1 MTSLAPLPASPR
13 SPDPATRQADADET
27 TASDSSDPAT
37 RRNDANEA
45 TTPDPSGPAARRI
58 DTNEAT
64 TPDPSG
70 PATRRIDTNEAT
82 TPDPSD
88 PATRRIN
95 ANEATALAL
104 LNCAVRELCAPEHQ
118 VGVGEAHLT
127 ARLPRVGVTLRARLR
142 RPPLMSPRLAGPIEE
157 RRDGWVPVDWRRLT
171 DLIAGEL
178 ELTTGTANPE
188 FAAQVAASHDAM
200 ELIAR
205 QRRPG
210 DADPFLR
217 SEQSLMAGHRF
228 HPSPKSRQGADWPAY
243 APETGARFP
252 LHWLAVREDT
262 VAEEGDVS
270 LLDRL
275 GPPVRAGYR
284 VLPAHPWQLA
294 LLRPESDAIVD
305 LGPYGPEAVPTSSVR
320 TVYVPDAFLKFS
332 LDVRITN
339 CVRKNAW
346 YELSGAVALTRALRP
361 VFDGLACE
369 LLTEPGYRTVSVGG
383 TRLREGL
390 GVIVREGVRGLPGT
404 PLLAAA
410 IADPDG
416 DSPAAVATLLGDDV
430 SPDRLL
436 AWWDSYVRHVAP
448 PVLHAYLRHGV
459 VLEPHLQNVLVAV
472 DGDGMPIRA
481 VFRDLEGTKLVPE
494 PWAAFLAG
502 LPGPV
507 ARALTYDAEHG
518 WNRVVYCLFVNHLAE
533 VAAALADLS
542 PSLEPALWRVVRR
555 HVARCADETPPGTD
569 GAARLRA
576 LLAGVPLPAKANL
589 RTRWA
594 RDPDRQATYVSVP
607 NPLAEIPT

>member
-1 MTSLAPLPASPR
+1 MRSRAPVAGGR
-13 SPDPATRQADADET
+13 VDPDA
-27 TASDSSDPAT
+27 
-37 RRNDANEA
+37 
-45 TTPDPSGPAARRI
+45 
-58 DTNEAT
+58 
-64 TPDPSG
+64 
-70 PATRRIDTNEAT
+70 
-82 TPDPSD
+82 
-88 PATRRIN
+88 
-95 ANEATALAL
+95 ATALAL
-104 LNCAVRELCAPEHQ
+104 LNCAVRELCAPEQQ
-118 VGVGEAHLT
+118 VRVADGHLM

-157 RRDGWVPVDWRRLT
+157 RRGGWTAVDWRRLA

-178 ELTTGTANPE
+178 ELTTGTVNPE
-188 FAAQVAASHDAM
+188 FAAQVAASRDAM
-200 ELIAR
+200 ELIG
-205 QRRPG
+205 RRRRAG
-210 DADPFLR
+210 DADPFLA
-217 SEQSLMAGHRF
+217 SEQSLVAGHRF
-228 HPSPKSRQGADWPAY
+228 HPSPKARQGADWPAY
-243 APETGARFP
+243 APELGARFP
-252 LHWLAVREDT
+252 LRWLAVRADA
-262 VAEEGDVS
+262 VVEEGDVS
-270 LLDRL
+270 VLDRL
-275 GPPVRAGYR
+275 GPPVRDGYR
-284 VLPAHPWQLA
+284 VLPAHPWQLD

-361 VFDGLACE
+361 VFDELACA
-369 LLTEPGYRTVSVGG
+369 LLAEPGYRTVSVGG

-416 DSPAAVATLLGDDV
+416 AGPAAVSRLLGDGAAPERV
-430 SPDRLL
+430 L
-436 AWWDSYVRHVAP
+436 AWWDAYVGHVVP

-459 VLEPHLQNVLVAV
+459 VLEPHLQNVLIAV
-472 DGDGMPIRA
+472 DDEGTPVRA
-481 VFRDLEGTKLVPE
+481 VFRDLEGTKLLHR
-494 PWAAFLAG
+494 PWESFLAD

-507 ARALTYDAEHG
+507 ASALTYDPERG

-533 VAAALADLS
+533 VAATLADHH
-542 PSLEPALWRVVRR
+542 PSMEPALWRVVRR
-555 HVARCADETPPGTD
+555 HVVRCAGDTPADTD

-594 RDPDRQATYVSVP
+594 RDPDRQAAYVPVP
-607 NPLAEIPT
+607 NPLAEDLA

>member
-1 MTSLAPLPASPR
+1 VISLAPAAPPLGR
-13 SPDPATRQADADET
+13 RLDPD
-27 TASDSSDPAT
+27 
-37 RRNDANEA
+37 
-45 TTPDPSGPAARRI
+45 
-58 DTNEAT
+58 
-64 TPDPSG
+64 
-70 PATRRIDTNEAT
+70 
-82 TPDPSD
+82 
-88 PATRRIN
+88 
-95 ANEATALAL
+95 EATALAL

-118 VGVGEAHLT
+118 VRVGEGYLT
-127 ARLPRVGVTLRARLR
+127 AHLPRVGVTLRARLC
-142 RPPLMSPRLAGPIEE
+142 RPSPISPRLAGPIEE
-157 RRDGWVPVDWRRLT
+157 RRDGWVPVDWRRIT

-188 FAAQVAASHDAM
+188 FAGQVAASREAM
-200 ELIAR
+200 ELITR
-205 QRRPG
+205 CRRPG

-217 SEQSLMAGHRF
+217 SEQSLLAGHRF
-228 HPSPKSRQGADWPAY
+228 HPSPKARQGADWPAY
-243 APETGARFP
+243 APELGARFP
-252 LHWLAVREDT
+252 LHWLAVRENA
-262 VAEEGDVS
+262 VVEEGDVS
-270 LLDRL
+270 VLDRL

-361 VFDGLACE
+361 VFDRLPGA

-390 GVIVREGVRGLPGT
+390 GVIVRDGVRGLPGT

-416 DSPAAVATLLGDDV
+416 DSPAAVSRLLGDDAA
-430 SPDRLL
+430 PDRVL
-436 AWWDSYVRHVAP
+436 AWWDAYVGHVVP
-448 PVLHAYLRHGV
+448 TVLHAYLRHGV
-459 VLEPHLQNVLVAV
+459 VLEPHLQNVLVVV
-472 DGDGMPIRA
+472 DDEGTPVRA
-481 VFRDLEGTKLVPE
+481 VFRDLEGTKLLPG
-494 PWAAFLAG
+494 PWASFLAD

-507 ARALTYDAEHG
+507 ARALTYDPEHG

-533 VAAALADLS
+533 VAAVLADRY

-555 HVARCADETPPGTD
+555 HVARCAEGTPADTD

-594 RDPDRQATYVSVP
+594 RDPDRQATYVPVP
-607 NPLAEIPT
+607 NPLAKTFA